1 MSSVIIAVVVV
12 LGIIVAGGFL
22 LYFLGDL
29 LMGISGK
36 KKDVDAIREKQLK
49 KQKDLEARVN
59 ALENSQEAK
68 KDPQI
73 ATVLF
78 NGGMVE
84 AYNPNEEEA
93 VEEAVVEDF
102 EETEEYSEE
111 PVEETEEPAEETQE
125 AEEAEDDTSEYIR
138 QRRKEL
144 LERLARMQEEREETA
159 EQDDSEDLVDLSEDT
174 VEAPVEEP
182 VETETAEEPVEE
194 TTEETEEESTEEAPA
209 EEAASEETVEETVEE
224 TEQTV
229 AEETAVETET
239 PAEEVVEET
248 VEEKAEEELAE
259 KVRAEAI
266 TVAVADGSNAL
277 AANFTLE
284 ELEARLVEEQE
295 KLKSNEKELRQ
306 CKKEFIPLRRVKNT
320 LESDEKKLRRKEAL
334 VAKQK
339 VVLYGVNN
347 YADIDEEKAQ
357 KLAEDLDLLDGLKLS
372 VQHCQ
377 EVMDK
382 NQERYPLL
390 EKIFNLL
397 NSQNEQIKEDIK
409 NIQDA
414 IAQLKGEGDQE

>member
-29 LMGISGK
+29 LMSISGK
-36 KKDVDAIREKQLK
+36 KKDADVIRNKQLK
-49 KQKDLEARVN
+49 QQKELEARVN

-68 KDPQI
+68 NDPQI
-73 ATVLF
+73 ATVLY

-84 AYNPNEEEA
+84 AYDPNEDEEETVA
-93 VEEAVVEDF
+93 EDETVAEEVNENVEEA
-102 EETEEYSEE
+102 EE
-111 PVEETEEPAEETQE
+111 VEESIEPEEI
-125 AEEAEDDTSEYIR
+125 DDTTEYIR

-144 LERLARMQEEREETA
+144 LERLARMQEEREA
-159 EQDDSEDLVDLSEDT
+159 EENEIEDT
-174 VEAPVEEP
+174 VNIAETEEEVAETEEVEEP
-182 VETETAEEPVEE
+182 AEEETVENQEETDVVEEE
-194 TTEETEEESTEEAPA
+194 TTEETVETEAEEETT
-209 EEAASEETVEETVEE
+209 EETVEENEVSENVEE
-224 TEQTV
+224 
-229 AEETAVETET
+229 
-239 PAEEVVEET
+239 AEEVEEN
-248 VEEKAEEELAE
+248 VSEENTEEV
-259 KVRAEAI
+259 KTDVNN
-266 TVAVADGSNAL
+266 AVAGGFS
-277 AANFTLE
+277 LE
-284 ELEARLVEEQE
+284 ELEARLAEEQE

-306 CKKEFIPLRRVKNT
+306 CKKEFVPLRRVKNT

-347 YADIDEEKAQ
+347 YADIDDEKAQ

-397 NSQNEQIKEDIK
+397 TSQNEQIKAEIK
-409 NIQDA
+409 SLQDA
-414 IAQLKGEGDQE
+414 IASLKNENND

>member
-29 LMGISGK
+29 LMSISGK

-49 KQKDLEARVN
+49 QQKELEQRVN

-68 KDPQI
+68 NDPQI

-84 AYNPNEEEA
+84 AYDPNE
-93 VEEAVVEDF
+93 D
-102 EETEEYSEE
+102 EETN
-111 PVEETEEPAEETQE
+111 VEETISEEVEPVQETSEETSSE
-125 AEEAEDDTSEYIR
+125 EDDDTTEYIR

-144 LERLARMQEEREETA
+144 LERLARMQEEREEEASA
-159 EQDDSEDLVDLSEDT
+159 EESEDT
-174 VEAPVEEP
+174 IDLTETEETP
-182 VETETAEEPVEE
+182 NDADGIVAEEQTEEQEEVAEESETAESTQETSEEVAEE
-194 TTEETEEESTEEAPA
+194 TADV
-209 EEAASEETVEETVEE
+209 EETVEETVETVE
-224 TEQTV
+224 EATES
-229 AEETAVETET
+229 
-239 PAEEVVEET
+239 VEET
-248 VEEKAEEELAE
+248 VSEAVEEE
-259 KVRAEAI
+259 
-266 TVAVADGSNAL
+266 VAQRVEEEVADEVASEVAQDGTNSL
-277 AANFTLE
+277 TSNFTLE
-284 ELEARLVEEQE
+284 ELEARLAEAQDQ
-295 KLKSNEKELRQ
+295 LKGNEKELRQ

-347 YADIDEEKAQ
+347 YADIDDEKAQ

-397 NSQNEQIKEDIK
+397 SSQNEQIKNDIK
-409 NIQDA
+409 NLQEA
-414 IAQLKGEGDQE
+414 IASLKGDGDQE

>member
-29 LMGISGK
+29 LMSISGK
-36 KKDVDAIREKQLK
+36 KKDADAIREKQ
-49 KQKDLEARVN
+49 QKEQKELEERVN
-59 ALENSQEAK
+59 ALENKEEAMN
-68 KDPQI
+68 DPQI
-73 ATVLF
+73 SAVLYNV
-78 NGGMVE
+78 NGGTVE
-84 AYNPNEEEA
+84 EYNPEEEEV
-93 VEEAVVEDF
+93 VEEVAT
-102 EETEEYSEE
+102 ETEEAEE
-111 PVEETEEPAEETQE
+111 PVEEEVTSETEEV
-125 AEEAEDDTSEYIR
+125 EEATEEDEDDTSEYIR

-144 LERLARMQEEREETA
+144 LERLARMQEEKE
-159 EQDDSEDLVDLSEDT
+159 
-174 VEAPVEEP
+174 
-182 VETETAEEPVEE
+182 
-194 TTEETEEESTEEAPA
+194 EETEEENAVDLSET
-209 EEAASEETVEETVEE
+209 EETVEETVEE
-224 TEQTV
+224 TP
-229 AEETAVETET
+229 AEETVEE
-239 PAEEVVEET
+239 AQEVVEEVVEESPET
-248 VEEKAEEELAE
+248 EEATEEEAEEVVAEETTEEVKAEQGAN
-259 KVRAEAI
+259 
-266 TVAVADGSNAL
+266 GL

-284 ELEARLVEEQE
+284 ELEARLAEEQE
-295 KLKSNEKELRQ
+295 KLKSNEKDLRQ

-347 YADIDEEKAQ
+347 YADIDEDKAQ

-397 NSQNEQIKEDIK
+397 NSQNEQIKADIK
-409 NIQDA
+409 ELQEA
-414 IAQLKGEGDQE
+414 IEQLKGESDGEQE